1 MTLQDIKN
9 RLKDYDYKGKTKLY
23 FSPIKLLK
31 TWKFWRIVFLIL
43 WVIGFIAPFIG
54 YGFIQGIAWALP
66 VGYFAGT
73 LIAEIINE
81 WI

>member
-23 FSPIKLLK
+23 FSPLKLLQ

-43 WVIGFIAPFIG
+43 WVIGMIAPFIG
-54 YGFIQGIAWALP
+54 YGVIQAFAWSLP
-66 VGYFAGT
+66 VGYYAGI
-73 LIAEIINE
+73 LMAEIINE
-81 WI
+81 